1 MQGRECLHCHYLA
14 ILQTL
19 SGFSGY
25 RRCRWLR
32 HFTASGQWS
41 ERFTDYCEPTLV
53 VGGVAVE
60 MVVDD
65 MLDKVADAVSGSTE
79 ESGDTLDTVK
89 RVVADCH
96 LMLVV
101 LAELNQTE
109 VCLAVIFEVALAL
122 LGGGAGWLGLSV
134 FALSGDWLDIGVD
147 GIFHSFGKI

>member
-1 MQGRECLHCHYLA
+1 
-14 ILQTL
+14 
-19 SGFSGY
+19 
-25 RRCRWLR
+25 
-32 HFTASGQWS
+32 
-41 ERFTDYCEPTLV
+41 
-53 VGGVAVE
+53 

-65 MLDKVADAVSGSTE
+65 MLDKVADAVTGSTE

>member
-41 ERFTDYCEPTLV
+41 ERFTDYCEPTFV

-60 MVVDD
+60 VLVDD
-65 MLDKVADAVSGSTE
+65 VLDEVAYAVTGTAEKAGDA
-79 ESGDTLDTVK
+79 LDTIK
-89 RVVADCH
+89 RVIADCH

-109 VCLAVIFEVALAL
+109 VCLTVIFEVALAL
-122 LGGGAGWLGLSV
+122 LR
-134 FALSGDWLDIGVD
+134 SGSG
-147 GIFHSFGKI
+147 